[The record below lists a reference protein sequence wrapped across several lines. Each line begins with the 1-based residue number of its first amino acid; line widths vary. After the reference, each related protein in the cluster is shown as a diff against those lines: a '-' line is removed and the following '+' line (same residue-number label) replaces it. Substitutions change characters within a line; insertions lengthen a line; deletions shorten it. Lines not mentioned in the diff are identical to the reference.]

1 MRIACVRENLKAPRG
16 AARGVEGV
24 VYYSRAPYFVLEH
37 ILFVLLLSS
46 AASTQRDAWY
56 ILSFIVEKRFKT

>member
-1 MRIACVRENLKAPRG
+1 M
-16 AARGVEGV
+16 

-37 ILFVLLLSS
+37 ILFVVLLSS
-46 AASTQRDAWY
+46 TAGTQRGTWY